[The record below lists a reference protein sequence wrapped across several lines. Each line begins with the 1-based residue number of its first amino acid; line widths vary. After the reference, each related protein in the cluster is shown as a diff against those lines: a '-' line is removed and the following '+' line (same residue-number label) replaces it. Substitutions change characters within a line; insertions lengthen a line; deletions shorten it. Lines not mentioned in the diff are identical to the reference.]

1 MKETLEKNHFT
12 EKRRSWTVSMLPEP
26 KQLNV
31 EKKILMS
38 RNNKYWTDPGE
49 KHKEKEKVNCNT
61 SGSELCECQ

>member
-1 MKETLEKNHFT
+1 
-12 EKRRSWTVSMLPEP
+12 MLPEP

-49 KHKEKEKVNCNT
+49 KNEEKNEVNCNT
-61 SGSELCECQ
+61 SGSELC

>member
-38 RNNKYWTDPGE
+38 KNKFWTDPSE
-49 KHKEKEKVNCNT
+49 KNATPPEV
-61 SGSELCECQ
+61 SYPSASR

>member
-1 MKETLEKNHFT
+1 
-12 EKRRSWTVSMLPEP
+12 MLPEP